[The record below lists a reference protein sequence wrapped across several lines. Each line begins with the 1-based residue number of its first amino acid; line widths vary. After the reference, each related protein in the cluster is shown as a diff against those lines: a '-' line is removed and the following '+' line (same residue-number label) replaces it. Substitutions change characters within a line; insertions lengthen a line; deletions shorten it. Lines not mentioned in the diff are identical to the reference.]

1 MEIATVLMAI
11 GGFVAMSGI
20 MAVGVILGN
29 SPLKGSCGG
38 KGGPDCVCDDFEQRK
53 CAARKRML
61 EAKLQRGK

>member
-1 MEIATVLMAI
+1 MEIVTVLMAI
-11 GGFVAMSGI
+11 GGFVAISGI

>member
-11 GGFVAMSGI
+11 GGFVAISGI

>member
-1 MEIATVLMAI
+1 MGFATVLMAI
-11 GGFVAMSGI
+11 CGFVAISGI

-53 CAARKRML
+53 CDARKRML
-61 EAKLQRGK
+61 EAKFQKGK